1 MRSTV
6 ATLRQRARI
15 LAAAAVL
22 GLAAG
27 IAYVLILPPPLTST
41 AIVLL
46 PTPALADSSSSDV
59 DTQVRIALSTTVLEQ
74 AGQTVTPSLTARQ
87 VEKMIKIT
95 APTDQLVQIDA
106 TSTDATQAQ
115 TLAQAVAD
123 SYVGYV
129 SNTAREV
136 TAAALAD
143 LKQRKDALQT
153 QINQLQTEIDATMTR
168 QRGDDPRSAQ
178 AREEA
183 QLLAGLRT
191 QQANLSLQLDK
202 VDDKIATGAPTTQ
215 ASGAGTSVIQQATVA
230 TGPLDADPVA
240 DLGAAERPGG
250 RDPDRGRPADRRSSR
265 RPDAVP
271 RRHRRRGRQPRAGR
285 RSAAGRRSR
294 SRAGRPCS
302 APTRRLRSSPGPI
315 ASSLRGLVPSDR
327 KGELRAG
334 AGWIIRRR

>member
-1 MRSTV
+1 
-6 ATLRQRARI
+6 
-15 LAAAAVL
+15 
-22 GLAAG
+22 
-27 IAYVLILPPPLTST
+27 
-41 AIVLL
+41 
-46 PTPALADSSSSDV
+46 
-59 DTQVRIALSTTVLEQ
+59 
-74 AGQTVTPSLTARQ
+74 
-87 VEKMIKIT
+87 MIKIS

-202 VDDKIATGAPTTQ
+202 VDDKIATGAPTAQ

-230 TGPLDADPVA
+230 TGPLDRVPVA
-240 DLGAAERPGG
+240 DLGPAERPRG
-250 RDPDRGRPADRRSSR
+250 RDPDRGRPADRRSAR

-271 RRHRRRGRQPRAGR
+271 RRHRRRGRQPGARLDPQP
-285 RSAAGRRSR
+285 AAGL
-294 SRAGRPCS
+294 G
-302 APTRRLRSSPGPI
+302 
-315 ASSLRGLVPSDR
+315 RGLVDPVRHLRGDSGRVVGLSPAPSR
-327 KGELRAG
+327 TRPERSQGRAPRRG